1 MTSPSSP
8 TQSPVETGL
17 AYFQAAVAQSD
28 PSPSVVDDIRL
39 VHEAGDLCFLNV
51 WTTLHAAASLDD
63 IKTIVRVAIYYLAA
77 SGRHHHGPLLTLPE
91 LNAIHQEASEV
102 AHGRDP
108 IRLLG
113 LQLASRLYLIPIGIQ
128 MIDRIVQAHGNAA
141 HVFIDY
147 LAAILRLLD
156 LGERLAHQTDEKH
169 GEKPNAKNGT

>member
-8 TQSPVETGL
+8 TKSPVETGL

-28 PSPSVVDDIRL
+28 PSPAVVDDIRL

-51 WTTLHAAASLDD
+51 WTGLHAATSLDD

-91 LNAIHQEASEV
+91 INAIHQEAAAV

-113 LQLASRLYLIPIGIQ
+113 LQLASRLYLIPLGIR

-147 LAAILRLLD
+147 LSAILRLLD
-156 LGERLAHQTDEKH
+156 IGERLVHQT
-169 GEKPNAKNGT
+169 GEKNGETNGT